1 MTMGIREILTV
12 LFVSLG
18 LFFATVSVIGTIR
31 QKDFLSYL
39 QIAGVGSGA
48 GILLCCSGLLIYEGF
63 SLTGFKIVF
72 IGLMLFLTGPV
83 GTHAIAKAAFHRENF
98 VEKNV
103 QEDFLKKRPRT
114 EVRNEKKEEE
124 HVCIDCGS
132 SAAGAIDRYQR
143 GHHRGPEADVLC
155 DHLLRVQFRGDALIY
170 DRRCSGRR
178 LYRGGDRDGFD
189 RLLCDSYQIHT
200 KKARDR

>member
-1 MTMGIREILTV
+1 MGIREILTV

-83 GTHAIAKAAFHRENF
+83 GTHAIAKAAFHSENF

-114 EVRNEKKEEE
+114 EVRNEKKEE
-124 HVCIDCGS
+124 
-132 SAAGAIDRYQR
+132 
-143 GHHRGPEADVLC
+143 
-155 DHLLRVQFRGDALIY
+155 
-170 DRRCSGRR
+170 
-178 LYRGGDRDGFD
+178 
-189 RLLCDSYQIHT
+189 
-200 KKARDR
+200 

>member
-1 MTMGIREILTV
+1 MGIREILTV
-12 LFVSLG
+12 LFVALG

-72 IGLMLFLTGPV
+72 IGLMLVLTGPV
-83 GTHAIAKAAFHRENF
+83 GTHAIANAAFHRENF

-114 EVRNEKKEEE
+114 EVRNEKKEE
-124 HVCIDCGS
+124 
-132 SAAGAIDRYQR
+132 
-143 GHHRGPEADVLC
+143 
-155 DHLLRVQFRGDALIY
+155 
-170 DRRCSGRR
+170 
-178 LYRGGDRDGFD
+178 
-189 RLLCDSYQIHT
+189 
-200 KKARDR
+200 

>member
-1 MTMGIREILTV
+1 MGIREILTV

-63 SLTGFKIVF
+63 SLTGFKIV
-72 IGLMLFLTGPV
+72 LTGPV

-114 EVRNEKKEEE
+114 EVRNEKKEE
-124 HVCIDCGS
+124 
-132 SAAGAIDRYQR
+132 
-143 GHHRGPEADVLC
+143 
-155 DHLLRVQFRGDALIY
+155 
-170 DRRCSGRR
+170 
-178 LYRGGDRDGFD
+178 
-189 RLLCDSYQIHT
+189 
-200 KKARDR
+200 

>member
-1 MTMGIREILTV
+1 MGIREILTV

-72 IGLMLFLTGPV
+72 IGLMLLLTGPV
-83 GTHAIAKAAFHRENF
+83 GTHAIAKAHR
-98 VEKNV
+98 
-103 QEDFLKKRPRT
+103 
-114 EVRNEKKEEE
+114 
-124 HVCIDCGS
+124 
-132 SAAGAIDRYQR
+132 
-143 GHHRGPEADVLC
+143 
-155 DHLLRVQFRGDALIY
+155 
-170 DRRCSGRR
+170 
-178 LYRGGDRDGFD
+178 
-189 RLLCDSYQIHT
+189 
-200 KKARDR
+200 

>member
-1 MTMGIREILTV
+1 MGIREILTV

-83 GTHAIAKAAFHRENF
+83 GTRLPRLPSI
-98 VEKNV
+98 EKILSKKTCRKI
-103 QEDFLKKRPRT
+103 FLKKDP
-114 EVRNEKKEEE
+114 
-124 HVCIDCGS
+124 
-132 SAAGAIDRYQR
+132 
-143 GHHRGPEADVLC
+143 
-155 DHLLRVQFRGDALIY
+155 
-170 DRRCSGRR
+170 GR
-178 LYRGGDRDGFD
+178 
-189 RLLCDSYQIHT
+189 
-200 KKARDR
+200 K

>member
-1 MTMGIREILTV
+1 MGIREILTV

-18 LFFATVSVIGTIR
+18 LLFATVSVIGTIR

-114 EVRNEKKEEE
+114 EVRNEKKEE
-124 HVCIDCGS
+124 
-132 SAAGAIDRYQR
+132 
-143 GHHRGPEADVLC
+143 
-155 DHLLRVQFRGDALIY
+155 
-170 DRRCSGRR
+170 
-178 LYRGGDRDGFD
+178 
-189 RLLCDSYQIHT
+189 
-200 KKARDR
+200 